1 MKTPDASKES
11 LKTFAGIN
19 RLPLKKIIP

>member
-1 MKTPDASKES
+1 MTPDAGKES

-19 RLPLKKIIP
+19 RLPLMKIIP